1 MKIKWTVF
9 TVLLCFFIF
18 VSIPVYSQP
27 QDYNPLALEHF
38 KRSLEYMMI
47 GDYYNA
53 IISCNNVIK
62 IDPNSAVAYAI
73 RARAYFEMNEIDRAL
88 ADCNQAIK
96 LDRNNSAAYN
106 IRGNVYVK
114 KGDYKRAISDWQ
126 AAIRINPD
134 LEEARYNIELAKK
147 EQDNNK

>member
-1 MKIKWTVF
+1 MKVKWTVF
-9 TVLLCFFIF
+9 TVLLFLFIF

-27 QDYNPLALEHF
+27 QAYSPFALEHF
-38 KRSLEYMMI
+38 KRSLECMMI

-62 IDPNSAVAYAI
+62 LDPNSAVAYSV
-73 RARAYFEMNEIDRAL
+73 RARAYFELNEIDRAL

-96 LDRNNSAAYN
+96 LDRNNAAAYN

-126 AAIRINPD
+126 TAIRINPE

-147 EQDNNK
+147 EQGNK

>member
-1 MKIKWTVF
+1 MKIKRAVF
-9 TVLLCFFIF
+9 IVLLCLF
-18 VSIPVYSQP
+18 VFVAIPVYSQ
-27 QDYNPLALEHF
+27 QDYNPTALENF
-38 KRSLEYMMI
+38 KRSLQYMMI

-53 IISCNNVIK
+53 VLSCNTVIR

-73 RARAYFEMNEIDRAL
+73 RARAYFELNELDKSL

-96 LDRNNSAAYN
+96 IDRNNAAAYN
-106 IRGNVYVK
+106 VRGNIYVK

-134 LEEARYNIELAKK
+134 LEEARYNIELANKQ
-147 EQDNNK
+147 QDNK

>member
-1 MKIKWTVF
+1 MKVKWTVF
-9 TVLLCFFIF
+9 TVLLFLFIF
-18 VSIPVYSQP
+18 VSIPLYSQ
-27 QDYNPLALEHF
+27 QQYNPIALEHF
-38 KRSLEYMMI
+38 RRSLEYMMT

-62 IDPNSAVAYAI
+62 IDPNSAVVYSV
-73 RARAYFEMNEIDRAL
+73 RARAYFELNEIDRSL

-96 LDRNNSAAYN
+96 MDRNNAAAYN

-134 LEEARYNIELAKK
+134 LEEARYNIDLAKK
-147 EQDNNK
+147 EQDK

>member
-1 MKIKWTVF
+1 MKIKCAVF
-9 TVLLCFFIF
+9 SVLFCLF
-18 VSIPVYSQP
+18 VSTSVFSQ
-27 QDYNPLALEHF
+27 QDYNPTALENF
-38 KRSLEYMMI
+38 KQSLKYMMI

-53 IISCNNVIK
+53 IICCNNVIR

-73 RARAYFEMNEIDRAL
+73 RARAYFEMNELDKSL

-96 LDRNNSAAYN
+96 IDRNNAAAYN

-134 LEEARYNIELAKK
+134 LEEARFNIELANK
-147 EQDNNK
+147 EQSK